1 MTSSHVNSVPPVG
14 PARDFTRS
22 LHWLARA
29 ERVIPLGSQ
38 TFSKSRRAWPV
49 GAAPLYADRADGGR
63 LWDLDGNE
71 YVDLVNGLA
80 CVSLGYRDRDVDEA
94 VIEQQ
99 RRGVTLSLPGRLE
112 AEVAERLVNLIPAAE
127 TVRFGKNGSD
137 ATTAAIRLARAFTGR
152 DHVLVCGYHG
162 WHDWYIGSTTMDLG
176 VPQSVSALTHRFGFN
191 DLDSAARWFDRLP
204 SGVAAIILEPIAAQL
219 PDDGFVHG
227 LRELADRNGSLL
239 VFDETIT
246 GLRVSLGGA
255 QELLG
260 VTPDLATFGK
270 GIANGYPLSAV
281 VGRRNVMSLMEQVFV
296 SGTFG
301 GELLSL
307 AAAAATI
314 DKAVRV
320 DLPGVLRAAGQR
332 LSDEFERQLCES
344 DIADFVFLGGH
355 PSIRYLGFADA
366 PGVPAAAL
374 RTLYIQEMAAA
385 GVLTLGSNNVSLAH
399 TREDIDEVLTAFQ
412 RVAKGLAEAVRAGDA
427 SPLLRSAVIDPLFR
441 VR

>member
-1 MTSSHVNSVPPVG
+1 VTSSRANREHRAE
-14 PARDFTRS
+14 PARTYAQS
-22 LHWLARA
+22 LDWLARA

-38 TFSKSRRAWPV
+38 TFSKSRLAWPV

-99 RRGVTLSLPGRLE
+99 QRGVTLSLPGRLE

-162 WHDWYIGSTTMDLG
+162 WHDWYIGSTTMNLG
-176 VPQSVSALTHRFGFN
+176 VPQSVSALTHRFVFN
-191 DLDSAARWFDRLP
+191 DLDSASHWFDRLP
-204 SGVAAIILEPIAAQL
+204 SQVAAIILEPMAAQL

-227 LRELADRNGSLL
+227 LRELADQHGALL
-239 VFDETIT
+239 IFDETIT

-281 VGRRNVMSLMEQVFV
+281 VGRRDVMSLMEQVFV

-332 LSDEFERQLCES
+332 LSDEFEHQLCES

-385 GVLTLGSNNVSLAH
+385 GVLTLGSNNVSFAH
-399 TREDIDEVLTAFQ
+399 TGNDVDAVVAAFS
-412 RVAKGLAEAVRAGDA
+412 RAGNVLAEAVKAGDA
-427 SPLLRSAVIDPLFR
+427 SPLLRSDVIDPLFR

>member
-1 MTSSHVNSVPPVG
+1 MTAPRFNREHRAE
-14 PARDFTRS
+14 PARTYAQS
-22 LHWLARA
+22 LDWLARA

-176 VPQSVSALTHRFGFN
+176 VPQSVSALTHRFVFN
-191 DLDSAARWFDRLP
+191 DLDSAAHWFDRLP
-204 SGVAAIILEPIAAQL
+204 SQVAAIILEPMAAQL
-219 PDDGFVHG
+219 PDDGFVCG
-227 LRELADRNGSLL
+227 LRELADRHGALL
-239 VFDETIT
+239 IFDETIT

-255 QELLG
+255 QDLLG

-281 VGRRNVMSLMEQVFV
+281 VGRRDVMSLMEQVFV

-307 AAAAATI
+307 AAAGATI

-320 DLPGVLRAAGQR
+320 DLPGILRATGQR
-332 LSDEFERQLCES
+332 LSVEFEHHLREA
-344 DIADFVFLGGH
+344 DVADFVSLGGH
-355 PSIRYLGFADA
+355 PCIRHLGFADA

-399 TREDIDEVLTAFQ
+399 TREDIDAVTGAFQ
-412 RVAKGLAEAVRAGDA
+412 RVATVLAEAVKAGDA
-427 SPLLRSAVIDPLFR
+427 SPLLRSDVIDPLFR